1 MVLARDKIL
10 LIISFV
16 FLGMI
21 MGKHAQAQS
30 SLLDTQDVKLM
41 RRLGISSSLL
51 LGSSITFDSEISH
64 FFVLISSSDF
74 SDASRFLNYFGDKR
88 IVVAGNALL
97 FGSSLLF
104 DDSRLQETSWNSFES
119 IGASAVITGLLK
131 LSFSRAR
138 PDENRGPYHFRPVS
152 WRNDA
157 FKSFPSGHTTLA
169 FAFITPYAEQYS
181 RWLYAIPFS
190 VALGRVYRQDH
201 WSSDVILGASV
212 GFFTGYFLQHKNR
225 HITFSF
231 NRIVV
236 RF

>member
-1 MVLARDKIL
+1 MAHIF
-10 LIISFV
+10 LIIIFV
-16 FLGMI
+16 VPGMI
-21 MGKHAQAQS
+21 KCSRAQAQS
-30 SLLDTQDVKLM
+30 SLLDSQEVKLM
-41 RRLGISSSLL
+41 RNLGIGSSLL
-51 LGSSITFDSEISH
+51 LGSSVVFDDEISH
-64 FFVLISSSDF
+64 FFDKHSSAEL

-88 IVVAGNALL
+88 VVVTGNALL

-138 PDENRGPYHFRPVS
+138 PEEDRGPYHFRPVS

-169 FAFITPYAEQYS
+169 FAFITPYAEEYS
-181 RWLYAIPFS
+181 RWLYAIPVS
-190 VALGRVYRQDH
+190 VALGRVYRQNH
-201 WSSDVILGASV
+201 WTSDAILGAAV
-212 GFFTGYFLQHKNR
+212 GFFTGYFLHHKNR
-225 HITFSF
+225 HITISF

>member
-64 FFVLISSSDF
+64 FFDQKSSSDL

-97 FGSSLLF
+97 FGSSL
-104 DDSRLQETSWNSFES
+104 
-119 IGASAVITGLLK
+119 
-131 LSFSRAR
+131 
-138 PDENRGPYHFRPVS
+138 
-152 WRNDA
+152 
-157 FKSFPSGHTTLA
+157 
-169 FAFITPYAEQYS
+169 
-181 RWLYAIPFS
+181 
-190 VALGRVYRQDH
+190 
-201 WSSDVILGASV
+201 
-212 GFFTGYFLQHKNR
+212 
-225 HITFSF
+225 
-231 NRIVV
+231 
-236 RF
+236 